1 MATEQFLSRI
11 FPTSENE
18 LPLASSR
25 TEITFANVQE
35 HIKQTLSIHDVK
47 EKQVLEPEQRAIFDG
62 RIGNETVLADLSSQ
76 CGNMKI
82 DKEKIEIESQS
93 NFSSIRA
100 NICVCK
106 GKWMYEV
113 LLGSKGI
120 MQLGWATLKCRF
132 TNEEGVG
139 DTADSYAY
147 DGHRVRKWNVA
158 TGKYG
163 EEWMA
168 GDIIGVLIDMDEG
181 CISYTRNGHEL
192 GTAFSD
198 IRRGKGYAYFPAI
211 SLSFAEVVQLNF
223 GGTPYRYP
231 VEGYSPLQDP
241 PICEHDKAQELFNSL
256 DRLLPTPNRIP
267 DTSGLSGKVDTVV
280 FLTVAHIFEQLAPM
294 LMDPYIVESHLVPAL
309 LSSCNPENP
318 FDTQEGVK
326 QLLEYMWSCLEDF
339 EIQCCF
345 EYLIWSLV
353 KGYWYGPVDSTY
365 KKQRNYL
372 VVVLELLRH
381 QPTCRLWL
389 SSRLCRFHKFPYMLH
404 IRPPDDRG
412 MKEAFEIVWWDGL
425 DQAEISG
432 SGERKLEYERECK
445 EIKEKV
451 TVLENIQVELCKI
464 LMQMD
469 DSSSR
474 RDPRALRVILT
485 EKIRKSLQDHHLAA
499 HSLQPVQSC
508 SGPVMTC
515 FVHRLIK
522 AFHYHWDL
530 WAKESGNPLD
540 ITGAHVSPNA
550 FYDDSLNYFDLA
562 RTGGIISHLKK
573 AHRDELKSSGGASA
587 ISRLSSL
594 SSALSS
600 LVGSGTSSHSASN
613 QPRSDPLD
621 KTLVELLDTIILMYH
636 TAVHRQ
642 LSKVHGVTETM
653 REHSKA
659 LVETQKKVNKCP
671 EDRKDVIVQ
680 LERARKVFTSEATEV
695 ARHMGWV
702 KSVIFSKEKQE
713 DLHWLI
719 RCVLRTISASE
730 NTGKLFAFLPEFYIE
745 TAIFLFQAL
754 WNYFMPL
761 TTPNSIEGYEETLQ
775 QMANF
780 LSESLCNDKIVNPD
794 VVDTI
799 IQGVATFVCY
809 PETLHAIENTSL
821 EMKKKVMR
829 YLMSAYDKRTWVHT
843 TWILV
848 RFWRGDG
855 FGFRHAT
862 SPDLIPFGI
871 SDQGGTIRA
880 FTQKPCPSKA
890 FQKMMRTLCLGDQQL
905 SNDFLNG
912 VLNQL
917 NWAFSEFV
925 GILQEIQQA
934 TARLDAVLPDTRQLR
949 TCGIC
954 FDLTVGL
961 LRVLEMVCSV
971 VPEVFTDYSRPSAEL
986 TLVRLF
992 QAVVQIL
999 NRVTASYRLFETL
1012 SRLHATDIER
1022 QDRYAVLAAIAGIL
1036 LTMLSR
1042 INSTSRK
1049 PSTLVLLGEP
1059 GFQLEPIAFLAGNPN
1074 ALASASASAS
1084 KQLPAVFS
1092 FRKFKEVSDPEADE
1106 IETLFNYL
1114 QEQHAEF
1121 KFNKQES
1128 LDADTVCPICYAM
1141 PVTVKFVPCGHTSC
1155 RPCITRHMMNIK
1167 QCFFCKESV
1176 KSLKDLETD
1185 VSMESK

>member
-1 MATEQFLSRI
+1 MATDNFLAKI
-11 FPTSENE
+11 FPGAESDV
-18 LPLASSR
+18 PLASSR
-25 TEITFANVQE
+25 TEINFSNLQE
-35 HIKQTLSIHDVK
+35 NLKQMLAVHEIQERNALD
-47 EKQVLEPEQRAIFDG
+47 PEQKALQDG
-62 RIGNETVLADLSSQ
+62 RIGSEVVVVDPTSQ
-76 CGNMKI
+76 CGNMRI
-82 DKEKIEIESQS
+82 EKERIEIESQS
-93 NFSSIRA
+93 NFSSICA
-100 NICVCK
+100 NVCVCR

-120 MQLGWATLKCRF
+120 MQLGWATMKCKF

-139 DTADSYAY
+139 DTSDSYAY

-168 GDIIGVLIDMDEG
+168 GDVIGVCIDMDEG
-181 CISYTRNGHEL
+181 CISYSRNGHSL
-192 GTAFSD
+192 GVAFQD

-223 GGTPYRYP
+223 GGTPFRYH
-231 VEGYSPLQDP
+231 VEGYNPIQDP
-241 PICEHDKAQELFNSL
+241 PVSDNNKARDLFQSL
-256 DRLLPTPNRIP
+256 ERLLPAPNRIP
-267 DTSGLSGKVDTVV
+267 ETSGLTCKADTVT
-280 FLTVAHIFEQLAPM
+280 FLTASHIFEQLAPLM
-294 LMDPYIVESHLVPAL
+294 MDPFVVDSQLVPVL
-309 LSSCNPENP
+309 LQSCNLEKP
-318 FDTQEGVK
+318 FDIQEGVK
-326 QLLEYMWSCLEDF
+326 NLLEYMWACLEDF
-339 EIQCCF
+339 EIQAIF
-345 EYLIWSLV
+345 ESLIWSLV
-353 KGYWYGPVDSTY
+353 KGYWFGPVQSCY
-365 KKQRNYL
+365 KKQLNYL
-372 VVVLELLRH
+372 VVALELLRH
-381 QPTCRLWL
+381 EPTCRLWL
-389 SSRLCRFHKFPYMLH
+389 SSSQFTKFPYMLH

-412 MKEAFEIVWWDGL
+412 IKEAFSVVWWEGMELTD
-425 DQAEISG
+425 DPNSEDRQ
-432 SGERKLEYERECK
+432 KEYENECRN
-445 EIKEKV
+445 IKDKV
-451 TVLENIQVELCKI
+451 TVLENIQVEMCKI
-464 LMQMD
+464 LMQLD

-474 RDPRALRVILT
+474 RDPRALRVILI
-485 EKIRKSLQDHHLAA
+485 EKIRKILHEHHLAA
-499 HSLQPVQSC
+499 HSLHPVQAC

-515 FVHRLIK
+515 FVHRLIQ
-522 AFHYHWDL
+522 AFYYHWDI
-530 WAKESGNPLD
+530 WMKETSSPLTVND
-540 ITGAHVSPNA
+540 AYVLSHV
-550 FYDDSLNYFDLA
+550 FHDDSLNYFEVA
-562 RTGGIISHLKK
+562 RAGGIISHLKK
-573 AHRDELKSSGGASA
+573 THRDELKAAIGSSAM
-587 ISRLSSL
+587 SRLSNSF
-594 SSALSS
+594 SSAISS
-600 LVGSGTSSHSASN
+600 LVGSQTTSSHSASN
-613 QPRSDPLD
+613 QPPTDSLD
-621 KTLVELLDTIILMYH
+621 KTLVEMLDTIILMYF

-659 LVETQKKVNKCP
+659 LIETQKKIKRCP
-671 EDRKDVIVQ
+671 DDRRDVLDQ
-680 LERARKVFTSEATEV
+680 LERAERVFTSEATEV

-713 DLHWLI
+713 DLHWLLG
-719 RCVLRTISASE
+719 CVLRTISACQD
-730 NTGKLFAFLPEFYIE
+730 TGKLFAFLPEFYIE
-745 TAIFLFQAL
+745 SAIYLFQAL

-761 TTPNSIEGYEETLQ
+761 TSSGNVQGYENTLQ
-775 QMANF
+775 KMANF
-780 LSESLCNDKIVNPD
+780 LSESLCNDRIVNPD

-809 PETLHAIENTSL
+809 PETLRAIENTQS
-821 EMKKKVMR
+821 EIKKKVTG

-880 FTQKPCPSKA
+880 FTQKPCPSKE
-890 FQKMMRTLCLGDQQL
+890 FQDMMKSLCLGDQQL

-934 TARLDAVLPDTRQLR
+934 TARLDASLPDTRQLR

-961 LRVLEMVCSV
+961 LRVLEMVCSI

-1022 QDRYAVLAAIAGIL
+1022 QDRYAVLAAISGIL
-1036 LTMLSR
+1036 VTMLWRANPSSR
-1042 INSTSRK
+1042 ECATK
-1049 PSTLVLLGEP
+1049 VLLSEP
-1059 GFQLEPIAFLAGNPN
+1059 GFHVEPIAFLAGNPDALGSTTGN
-1074 ALASASASAS
+1074 AI
-1084 KQLPAVFS
+1084 KQSPVVFS
-1092 FRKFKEVSDPEADE
+1092 FRKFKEVSEQEAVE
-1106 IETLFNYL
+1106 MEKLFEYL
-1114 QEQHAEF
+1114 EKEHSNV
-1121 KFNKQES
+1121 KYNKQES
-1128 LDADTVCPICYAM
+1128 LDADTVCPICYAKH
-1141 PVTVKFVPCGHTSC
+1141 VGVKFVPCGHTSC
-1155 RPCITRHMMNIK
+1155 KPCITRHLMNNK
-1167 QCFFCKESV
+1167 QCFFCKENV
-1176 KSLKDLETD
+1176 KSIKDLETD